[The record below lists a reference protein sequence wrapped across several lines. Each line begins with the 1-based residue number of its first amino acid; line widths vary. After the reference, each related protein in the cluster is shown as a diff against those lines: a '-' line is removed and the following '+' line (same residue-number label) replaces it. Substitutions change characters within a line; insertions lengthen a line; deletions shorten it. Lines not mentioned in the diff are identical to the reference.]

1 MSDRETYDRPS
12 YRSAKEELEKSAGR
26 IRVYGI
32 QLDKPDDDA
41 TAIWFCGYR
50 ADITDYRMGSKRIFH
65 IPTQK
70 IVQRGNVDG
79 FKYETHQV
87 QWFDVDP
94 RTRLLEEC
102 FFAFEASGLLEPHT
116 EGDNLTVLERLH
128 RAGDAGALHDF
139 GRAGLAQRLLEGHA
153 LDRVVLDHKHAAEV
167 RLAGF
172 RGSVLAAHVGPWRAC
187 SARSP

>member
-1 MSDRETYDRPS
+1 MSDRATYDRPS

-50 ADITDYRMGSKRIFH
+50 ADVTDYRMGSKRIFH
-65 IPTQK
+65 VPTQQ
-70 IVQRGNVDG
+70 IVRRGNVDG
-79 FKYETHQV
+79 FKYEGHQV

-102 FFAFEASGLLEPHT
+102 FFAFEASSLLEPHT
-116 EGDNLTVLERLH
+116 KGDNLTVLERLH
-128 RAGDAGALHDF
+128 GT
-139 GRAGLAQRLLEGHA
+139 
-153 LDRVVLDHKHAAEV
+153 
-167 RLAGF
+167 
-172 RGSVLAAHVGPWRAC
+172 GSTHFLPHLRVGPVPIIIPLDPPGP
-187 SARSP
+187 SPVPIIIPLDPPGPSPVPIIIPLDPA